1 MENLAVKVKQR
12 RGIWQVAPSKKRGA
26 MKRDIIIIEDKAVS
40 VTGNDVW
47 CRHRIAT
54 APYDRPGSER
64 RHQSCPQV
72 GRAERLQG
80 VPLHA
85 AWKRAV
91 RGRVRAWNHYSDC
104 FSAEHL
110 QHLPVPHV
118 AGRKGSLTRE
128 AANIRDVYTE
138 RKNCVLLKISNE
150 NYTKEFLYGS
160 LSK

>member
-1 MENLAVKVKQR
+1 
-12 RGIWQVAPSKKRGA
+12 

-47 CRHRIAT
+47 MTATEIAGLFHT
-54 APYDRPGSER
+54 T
-64 RHQSCPQV
+64 
-72 GRAERLQG
+72 
-80 VPLHA
+80 VPA
-85 AWKRAV
+85 VNAVIKAV
-91 RGRVRAWNHYSDC
+91 RKSDVLNDYKVCRYMQLENGLYADVYAPENHYSDC